1 MKRSLLSLVFTLSL
15 SLLGSC
21 TPNNEVNNFDAGN
34 SSSNSLDFGDSNS
47 NTILVVNALHIFSY
61 QGKEYVWDCN
71 LHLTEKDTTG
81 FLGYWNNEE
90 DLEKWK
96 EIDQSDDIFYVINLF
111 NSIYNL
117 DIGCGGK
124 LSNRFELFTTTNENI
139 IAVKIWGRY
148 EVYALNDFLR
158 SSYD

>member
-61 QGKEYVWDCN
+61 QGKEYV
-71 LHLTEKDTTG
+71 
-81 FLGYWNNEE
+81 
-90 DLEKWK
+90 
-96 EIDQSDDIFYVINLF
+96 
-111 NSIYNL
+111 
-117 DIGCGGK
+117 
-124 LSNRFELFTTTNENI
+124 
-139 IAVKIWGRY
+139 
-148 EVYALNDFLR
+148 
-158 SSYD
+158 